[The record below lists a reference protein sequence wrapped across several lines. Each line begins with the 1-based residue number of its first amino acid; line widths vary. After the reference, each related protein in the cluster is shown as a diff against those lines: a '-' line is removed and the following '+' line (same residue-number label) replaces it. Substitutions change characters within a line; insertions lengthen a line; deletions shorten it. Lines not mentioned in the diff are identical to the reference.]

1 MELTSETIIQGIK
14 LRMNK
19 ARTDKKMSA
28 FKLAP
33 EIGVGWSMIYRW
45 ESLDNEVLPR
55 VENLV
60 KFCKSLDVS
69 TDYVLLGKE

>member
-1 MELTSETIIQGIK
+1 MNGTIIQGIK

-19 ARTDKKMSA
+19 ARADKKVST
-28 FKLAP
+28 FKLAH
-33 EIGVGWSMIYRW
+33 EIGVSWSMIYRW

-60 KFCKSLDVS
+60 KFCKLLGVS